1 MPTDI
6 YTRQPIVTK
15 SEEHVLPKAFGG
27 RLVIRGC
34 VDKITNDRFGHGIDA
49 SLDEAL
55 RSIRIF
61 LDARNSDGDP
71 PRALHHVPGS
81 DGKTYVVESGGVAM
95 APPNIVRTKLDGG
108 ALRIEG
114 TVPNARS
121 VRDMLRKHARR
132 TGKDL
137 EDLSAAFLSSATH
150 QLTPPP
156 TMTFGL
162 HLWDSEPYR
171 ATAKVVCNLLAERD
185 AELFLAPEFDD
196 IRAYVLDGVELSEH
210 PVQAVSVDL
219 TPDGLGPLDHFV
231 KVDVN
236 AAGDV
241 VGLVIYFGLL
251 AFAVRLGRSRRRPQ
265 FSRSYRVDQLA
276 RSDRE
281 DDPRDLALEVP
292 SFADG
297 VARPFEEFLTL
308 VRSQMERLV
317 PTLSRLQRDIWLD
330 RLIRPHWQN
339 LLAQTANGDAL
350 TSDQLL
356 AFSNAVSKQVVA
368 ELAPHIVEASK
379 RRCISAEA
387 QIKTEAPSTHREEPP
402 SR

>member
-1 MPTDI
+1 MRTPSSVKKDAAACASPLLHAAENESTSRKMLSWFLSLPITASFVRIVCKQSSLDRPSQTPRPMAAGSGLPPSYIGFQRGEGKSMPTDI

-15 SEEHVLPKAFGG
+15 SEKHVSTKAFRG

-71 PRALHHVPGS
+71 PRAAHHVPGS
-81 DGKTYVVESGGVAM
+81 AGKTYVVEAGGVAM

-265 FSRSYRVDQLA
+265 FERLYRVDQL
-276 RSDRE
+276 
-281 DDPRDLALEVP
+281 
-292 SFADG
+292 G
-297 VARPFEEFLTL
+297 
-308 VRSQMERLV
+308 
-317 PTLSRLQRDIWLD
+317 
-330 RLIRPHWQN
+330 
-339 LLAQTANGDAL
+339 
-350 TSDQLL
+350 
-356 AFSNAVSKQVVA
+356 
-368 ELAPHIVEASK
+368 
-379 RRCISAEA
+379 
-387 QIKTEAPSTHREEPP
+387 
-402 SR
+402 